1 MEIISRSRKS
11 MIYLSIERTAWLQW
25 SENAIF
31 YTAIFVIEIEDQF
44 DRETQQL
51 MKNLNSIYQVTSHL
65 CTKLVMGRV
74 GCKTQR
80 KEQSP

>member
-1 MEIISRSRKS
+1 MEIISRSRKN
-11 MIYLSIERTAWLQW
+11 MRYLSIERTAWLEW
-25 SENAIF
+25 SEIAIF
-31 YTAIFVIEIEDQF
+31 YIAKFVIEIEDQF
-44 DRETQQL
+44 DRESRQL
-51 MKNLNSIYQVTSHL
+51 MKNLNNIYQVTSHL